1 MRRVGRSVLS
11 VVLPGAVALGVLAA
25 APIGPA
31 TTAFELEAQART
43 RALVVVGLG
52 GTAEYRERFHDQA
65 RTLRDGL
72 VEQHGLDAGDVVYLG
87 ERVEIDP
94 ESIADRSTRENV
106 LGVLERFAA
115 ASAPEDR
122 VLVVLIGHGTSGAGG
137 EAFNLPGP
145 DIGPSDLAE
154 ALAAFDSTPVAFV
167 HTGSGSGAYLEPL
180 SGPDRIVITATRT
193 GRELNATRF
202 GEHFVA
208 ALSGEGADIDRDGRI
223 SLLEAYTYARDEV
236 ARYYE
241 SENQIQTEH
250 AMLDDDGDGTGTHE
264 AGPDAADGRL
274 AGTFAFGGRV
284 QTDAPETDDP
294 ELARLYRER
303 GEIQGRIE
311 ELRELSGSMDEDVY
325 LARMEDL
332 LVELALKNREIQ
344 AAGGGR

>member
-1 MRRVGRSVLS
+1 MF
-11 VVLPGAVALGVLAA
+11 PCAAALAVLAA
-25 APIGPA
+25 APIGPS
-31 TTAFELEAQART
+31 TTAFELEGQART

-72 VEQHGLDAGDVVYLG
+72 VEQHGLDGGDVVYLG

-94 ESIADRSTRENV
+94 ALIADRSTRENV
-106 LGVLERFAA
+106 LAVLERFAA
-115 ASAPEDR
+115 SSDSADR

-154 ALAAFDSTPVAFV
+154 ALTAFGSTPVAFV

-180 SGPDRIVITATRT
+180 SGPGRIVITATRT

-236 ARYYE
+236 ARHYE

-250 AMLDDDGDGTGTHE
+250 AMLDDDGDGSGTHE
-264 AGPDAADGRL
+264 AGPDTPDGRL

-284 QTDAPETDDP
+284 QMDVPETDDP
-294 ELARLYRER
+294 VLARLYRER
-303 GEIQGRIE
+303 VEIQGRIE
-311 ELRELSGSMDEDVY
+311 ELRELSGSIDEEVY
-325 LARMEDL
+325 LARMEEL

-344 AAGGGR
+344 AAGGGA

>member
-1 MRRVGRSVLS
+1 M
-11 VVLPGAVALGVLAA
+11 LPGAAALAVLAA
-25 APIGPA
+25 APIAPSA
-31 TTAFELEAQART
+31 TAFELEAQART
-43 RALVVVGLG
+43 RALIVVGLG
-52 GTAEYRERFHDQA
+52 GTAEYRERFNEQA
-65 RTLRDGL
+65 RTLRNGL
-72 VEQHGLDAGDVVYLG
+72 VEQHGLEPGDVVYLG

-94 ESIADRSTRENV
+94 EVISDRATRENV

-115 ASAPEDR
+115 ASDPEDR

-145 DIGPSDLAE
+145 DIGPDDLAE
-154 ALAAFDSTPVAFV
+154 ALAAFGPTPVAFV

-180 SGPDRIVITATRT
+180 AGPDRIVITATRT

-236 ARYYE
+236 ARHYE

-250 AMLDDDGDGTGTHE
+250 AMLEDDGDGSGTHE
-264 AGPDAADGRL
+264 AGPDTADGRL
-274 AGTFAFGGRV
+274 ASTFAFGGRV
-284 QTDAPETDDP
+284 QTAAPETDDP
-294 ELARLYRER
+294 ELARLYGER
-303 GEIQGRIE
+303 AEIQGRIE
-311 ELRELSGSMDEDVY
+311 ELRALSGSLDEDVY
-325 LARMEDL
+325 LARMEEL
-332 LVELALKNREIQ
+332 LVELALKNREIA

>member
-1 MRRVGRSVLS
+1 MRRLGRAVRTVVLS
-11 VVLPGAVALGVLAA
+11 GAAALAVLAGAPLAPA
-25 APIGPA
+25 APSSA
-31 TTAFELEAQART
+31 LEAQART

-52 GTAEYRERFHDQA
+52 GTAEYRERFHTEA
-65 RTLRDGL
+65 RTLRDAL
-72 VEQHGLDAGDVVYLG
+72 VEQHGLDAADVVYLG

-94 ESIADRSTRENV
+94 EVIGDRSTRENV
-106 LGVLERFAA
+106 LAVLARFAE
-115 ASAPEDR
+115 ASGPADR
-122 VLVVLIGHGTSGAGG
+122 VLVVLIGHGSSGAGG
-137 EAFNLPGP
+137 DAFNLPGP
-145 DIGPSDLAE
+145 DVGPADLAE
-154 ALAAFDSTPVAFV
+154 ALAAFGETPVAFV

-180 SGPDRIVITATRT
+180 SGPERIVITATRT

-236 ARYYE
+236 ARHYE

-250 AMLDDDGDGTGTHE
+250 AMLDDDGDGSGTHE

-274 AGTFAFGGRV
+274 ASTFAFGGRV
-284 QTDAPETDDP
+284 QTDVPATDDP

-303 GEIQGRIE
+303 AEIQNRIE
-311 ELRELSGSMDEDVY
+311 ELRALSGSLDEDVY

-332 LVELALKNREIQ
+332 LVELALKNREIE
-344 AAGGGR
+344 AAGGGS